1 MRDMEGSSQGQK
13 VIDRFTKEAGYEFL
27 SNFHPSTVR
36 FEGVLY
42 PTVEHAYQAS
52 KTLDLKVRDLIRRA
66 KSPADAKKLG
76 QGITPREDWGEVKLD
91 VMRRLISEKFE
102 NPFLRPKLLET
113 EDSELILN
121 NKWNDRFWGVCRGSG
136 ENWLGKILME
146 ERERIKK
153 EVYAEAL
160 VKE

>member
-1 MRDMEGSSQGQK
+1 MRDMERLSQGQR

-52 KTLDLKVRDLIRRA
+52 KTLDPKLRELIR
-66 KSPADAKKLG
+66 KNKDPSVAKKLG
-76 QGITPREDWGEVKLD
+76 QGIIVRENWQEDKIEI
-91 VMRRLISEKFE
+91 MRALIREKFE
-102 NPFLRPKLLET
+102 NPFLRPKLLAT
-113 EDSELILN
+113 EDAELILN

-153 EVYAEAL
+153 EVEREAL
-160 VKE
+160 QAK